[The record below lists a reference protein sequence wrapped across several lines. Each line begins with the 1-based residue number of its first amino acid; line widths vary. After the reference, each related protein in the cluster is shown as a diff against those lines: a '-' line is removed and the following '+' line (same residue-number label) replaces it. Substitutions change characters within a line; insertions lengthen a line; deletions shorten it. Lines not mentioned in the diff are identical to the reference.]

1 MTNVIIDYAWKSVTW
16 NSKTLKIIDIR
27 LVWFAIVALFGLFNM
42 PGRVC
47 CWCLSR
53 FRIKYKRIANTKIK
67 QRQQQQLKRWE
78 YVAMYA
84 MLWYVIWNDPF
95 SAVWN
100 AKMQIKLNSSIIMSE
115 MMEWLRRMVLFCFEL
130 IWVVDLMRTHTQFGI
145 FIAMKMDVNQFIYRE
160 NLRPT
165 MLDNSN
171 YPYRT
176 PASTFFNSFFAYVY
190 LRRHHHHFDLWFFVA
205 TDEIVQFY
213 SNDSILTSLHP
224 WDGCMELHIY
234 RTNGVYVCVHACI
247 LKCIYIK
254 LLSIY
259 RYTHPSINRIQP

>member
-1 MTNVIIDYAWKSVTW
+1 MIERMDLIC
-16 NSKTLKIIDIR
+16 
-27 LVWFAIVALFGLFNM
+27 FGL
-42 PGRVC
+42 
-47 CWCLSR
+47 S
-53 FRIKYKRIANTKIK
+53 
-67 QRQQQQLKRWE
+67 
-78 YVAMYA
+78 
-84 MLWYVIWNDPF
+84 
-95 SAVWN
+95 
-100 AKMQIKLNSSIIMSE
+100 
-115 MMEWLRRMVLFCFEL
+115 
-130 IWVVDLMRTHTQFGI
+130 WVVDLMRTHTQFRI

-205 TDEIVQFY
+205 TDEILRFY

-259 RYTHPSINRIQP
+259 SYTHPSINRIQP